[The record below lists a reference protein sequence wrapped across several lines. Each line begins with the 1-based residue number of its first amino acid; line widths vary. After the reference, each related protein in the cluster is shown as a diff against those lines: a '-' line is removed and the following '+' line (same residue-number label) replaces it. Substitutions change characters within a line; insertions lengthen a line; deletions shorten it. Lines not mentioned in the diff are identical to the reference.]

1 MGRQRMSEP
10 PAYQRAEAA
19 LRAILPRSATVR
31 TAASDSGADMVVNG
45 VAIQAKWIEEG
56 GLRRAREILAR
67 KRDRPD
73 VVVARR
79 LSPGA
84 REALSEAG
92 GGWIDETGAAESSLG
107 SIVVSK
113 SGHPEAA
120 REKPARWTPASLA
133 VAEALLCGRK
143 AAVHAMRDA
152 TGLSVGACTKA
163 LQVLSKLGLITS
175 SAARGR
181 GSARTVHDP
190 NQLLDTYAAAAAAA
204 KAVPAI
210 QIGVTWQD
218 ITAGLRDAGRKWEK
232 QRIDWVTTGAAAASV
247 MAPYLTSVSTADVY
261 LGAETIAELEAAA
274 AAAALRPIDGGR
286 LTLRPFPTVTTPR
299 LAEEVEGLRVA
310 PWPRVYADLR
320 KTGVRGEEAA
330 EHLREVRR
338 GR

>member
-1 MGRQRMSEP
+1 MGRQRMSQEP
-10 PAYQRAEAA
+10 AFQRAEAA
-19 LRAILPRSATVR
+19 LRAVLPRSATVR
-31 TAASDSGADMVVNG
+31 TAARDSGADLIVNG
-45 VAIQAKWIEEG
+45 IEIQAKWIGEG
-56 GLRRAREILAR
+56 GLRRAREVLER

-73 VVVARR
+73 VVIARL

-84 REALSEAG
+84 REALSQAG
-92 GGWIDETGAAESSLG
+92 VGWIDETGAAEISLG

-113 SGHPEAA
+113 SGRSEPV

-152 TGLSVGACTKA
+152 TSLSVGACTKA
-163 LQVLSKLGLITS
+163 LQVLTKLGLLTS

-190 NQLLDTYAAAAAAA
+190 NQLLDAYAAAAAAA
-204 KAVPAI
+204 KSEPAI
-210 QIGVTWQD
+210 QVGITWQNL
-218 ITAGLRDAGRKWEK
+218 TAGLRDAGKKWEK
-232 QRIDWVTTGAAAASV
+232 ARIEWAATGAVAASV
-247 MAPYLTSVSTADVY
+247 MAPYLTSVSTADIYV
-261 LGAETIAELEAAA
+261 AVETIAELETAAV
-274 AAAALRPIDGGR
+274 AAALRPIEGGR
-286 LTLRPFPTVTTPR
+286 LTLRRFPTVTARR
-299 LAEEVEGLRVA
+299 LAEVVEDLRVA

-320 KTGVRGEEAA
+320 TTGVRGEEAA